1 MLYLN
6 HKINKKGVLQM
17 KSEIQ
22 QATEILKKLSP
33 ENQAY
38 LITLV
43 RVAGKAEE
51 GVKGIINKS
60 CKSPKKNNSKIKQ
73 K

>member
-1 MLYLN
+1 M
-6 HKINKKGVLQM
+6 Q
-17 KSEIQ
+17 SEIQ

-33 ENQAY
+33 QNQAY

-51 GVKGIINKS
+51 GVKSIIDKP
-60 CKSPKKNNSKIKQ
+60 CKASENNPNN
-73 K
+73 

>member
-1 MLYLN
+1 MIYLN

-17 KSEIQ
+17 QSEIQ

-33 ENQAY
+33 QNQAY

-51 GVKGIINKS
+51 GVKSIIDKP
-60 CKSPKKNNSKIKQ
+60 CKASENNPNN
-73 K
+73 